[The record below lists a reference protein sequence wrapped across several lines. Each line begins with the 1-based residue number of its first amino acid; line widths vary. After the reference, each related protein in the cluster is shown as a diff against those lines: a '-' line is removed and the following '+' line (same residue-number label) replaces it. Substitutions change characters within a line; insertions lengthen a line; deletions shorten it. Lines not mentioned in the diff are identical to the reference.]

1 MRSLT
6 NTRTWFMCYSK
17 KCNISKEE
25 FENTDDKSYYR
36 VRNHCHYTG
45 RYKGDT
51 HNICNLRYKIPQAKI

>member
-1 MRSLT
+1 
-6 NTRTWFMCYSK
+6 MCYSK

-45 RYKGDT
+45 RYRSDT
-51 HNICNLRYKIPQAKI
+51 HNICNLRYKIPQTKI